1 MLRKN
6 LVSKMPHSVTDL
18 QNRMQELLYQLS
30 SVEPQSQS
38 ERLLKDALNN
48 MAKRALDPRLDKAKV
63 AEELVG
69 TLMNILILAAELGL
83 DIETKM
89 EQVLTELENRARG
102 FSAS

>member
-1 MLRKN
+1 MLRMN
-6 LVSKMPHSVTDL
+6 LVPNMPDSVADL
-18 QNRMQELLYQLS
+18 QNRMRELLYQLS

-38 ERLLKDALNN
+38 ERVLRDALNN

-69 TLMNILILAAELGL
+69 NLMNILILAAELGL
-83 DIETKM
+83 DIEAKM
-89 EQVLTELENRARG
+89 EQVLSELENRARG